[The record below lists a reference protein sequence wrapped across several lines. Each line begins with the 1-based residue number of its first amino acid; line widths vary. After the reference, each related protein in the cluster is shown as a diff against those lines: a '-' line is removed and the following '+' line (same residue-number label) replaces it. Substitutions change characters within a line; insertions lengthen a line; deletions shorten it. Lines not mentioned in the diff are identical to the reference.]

1 MKKKLVWKLPLLTVG
16 MFGSAAHA
24 QSTVTLYG
32 LIDESIQYVHNVAD
46 ASGRNANRVALYN
59 GNIQGN
65 RFGLRGAEDLGSGL
79 KAVFVLENGFN
90 MNNGQLGQGGRMF
103 GRQAYVGLDS
113 STYGRVTLGRQ
124 YDPLVDLVAPLTGV
138 TFGGSS
144 FAAPG
149 DIDNNDNNSRVN
161 NAIKVTLPKFYGVQV
176 EGMYALG
183 GVAGQTGSG
192 QTWAVAGVY
201 SVNGLSIGAGY
212 LSADNSASSVPRATT
227 STPWS
232 GTIDGNF
239 ASIVNNG
246 TRTAKGYDIASVA
259 VSYLTGPLT
268 LGARYS
274 NARYI
279 PDAASSFRSTE
290 VFNTAAGFTSY
301 NVTPFF
307 MLGAQY
313 NYTHASGPGRADYHQ
328 VSLGADYLLSKRTD
342 LYLLGVYQHVSGSQ
356 IGVAPA
362 AATAGDYGYS
372 SAPGTHAQEIVSAG
386 IRHKF

>member
-1 MKKKLVWKLPLLTVG
+1 MKEMRLGKVAVAASALLCAT
-16 MFGSAAHA
+16 AHA
-24 QSTVTLYG
+24 QSSVTLYG
-32 LIDESIQYVHNVAD
+32 LIDESVQYVHNVAD
-46 ASGRNANRVALYN
+46 PGGKNANRVALYN

-65 RFGLRGAEDLGSGL
+65 RWGLRGAEDLGGGV
-79 KAVFVLENGFN
+79 KAVFVLESGFN
-90 MNNGQLGQGGRMF
+90 INNGQLGQGGRLF
-103 GRQAYVGLDS
+103 GRQAYLGLDS
-113 STYGRVTLGRQ
+113 ANYGRLTVGRQ

-149 DIDNNDNNSRVN
+149 DIDNNDNNSRVSN
-161 NAIKVTLPKFYGVQV
+161 SIKVTFPKLYGVQF

-183 GVAGQTGSG
+183 GTAGQTGSG
-192 QTWAVAGVY
+192 QTWAVAGAY

-212 LSADNSASSVPRATT
+212 ISADNSASNVPRAN
-227 STPWS
+227 TPSPWG

-239 ASIVNNG
+239 GSVVNSG
-246 TRTAKGYDIASVA
+246 AKTAKGYDIASIA
-259 VSYLTGPLT
+259 LSYLTGPVT

-290 VFNTAAGFTSY
+290 VFNTAAGFMTY
-301 NVTPFF
+301 NVTSLFAV
-307 MLGAQY
+307 GGQY
-313 NYTHASGPGRADYHQ
+313 NYTHANGPARADYHQ

-342 LYLLGVYQHVSGSQ
+342 LYLLGVYQHASGNQ
-356 IGVAPA
+356 IGVSPA
-362 AATAGDYGYS
+362 AATAGDYGYT
-372 SAPGTHAQEIVSAG
+372 SAFGSHTQEIASAG